1 MAQEYVVLITT
12 KSEEISLTKKIC
24 VFASSCNYLEES
36 YYECAGKLGELLAKS
51 GFSLVYGGSSL
62 GLMWACASKVKENG
76 GEIYGVMPEKLYNMG
91 VSTDDC
97 VELTVT
103 PCMRTRKAK
112 MDELS
117 DGLIALPGGFGTLEE
132 LSEMIVQKQLGYN
145 NKPIVI
151 LNHNG
156 FYDKLIEFFNVI
168 ISENFANKQLS
179 KGLYYVANTPQDAIQ
194 YLLDYDYSVKTDN
207 LRKEL
212 LYKR

>member
-1 MAQEYVVLITT
+1 M
-12 KSEEISLTKKIC
+12 LTKRIC
-24 VFASSCNYLEES
+24 VFASSCNYLEKS
-36 YYECAGKLGELLAKS
+36 YYECAERLGTLLAKS

-76 GEIYGVMPEKLYNMG
+76 GKIYGVMPEKLYNMG
-91 VSTDDC
+91 VSTDECID
-97 VELTVT
+97 LTIT

-156 FYDKLIEFFNVI
+156 FYDKLTEFFNVI
-168 ISENFANKQLS
+168 IEENFANRQLS
-179 KGLYYVANTPQDAIQ
+179 EGLYFVAQTLEEAVQ
-194 YLLDYDYSVKTDN
+194 YLLDYDYSAKTDN

>member
-1 MAQEYVVLITT
+1 MRHRV
-12 KSEEISLTKKIC
+12 C
-24 VFASSCNYLEES
+24 VFSSSSSTLS
-36 YYECAGKLGELLAKS
+36 PIYYDDAKILGELLGKNNMD
-51 GFSLVYGGSSL
+51 LVYGGS
-62 GLMWACASKVKENG
+62 KVGTMYEIAKSAKANG
-76 GEIYGVMPEKLYNMG
+76 AKIIGVMPEKLYNMG
-91 VSTDDC
+91 VSTDEC
-97 VELTVT
+97 VDLTIT

-156 FYDKLIEFFNVI
+156 FYNKLTEFFNVI
-168 ISENFANKQLS
+168 IEENFANRQLS
-179 KGLYYVANTPQDAIQ
+179 EGLYFVAQTPEEAVQ
-194 YLLDYDYSVKTDN
+194 YLLNYDYSAKTDN